1 MVDAVEATP
10 SSRRPFARAFSL
22 AHSEVVLAAKM
33 ASPESGDVLAIWD
46 TTKPVLPDAGSPD
59 EADAASEADRPDAW
73 EAGMRSWGAA
83 AWAWVEPRARAVGAS
98 AGPHAV
104 WPRVGGVVSDAASLR
119 RFLREFGDAAENPG
133 SGWRFILDPVAML
146 TRSMCDDAEIHV
158 RRTLDTFGG
167 HAACAG
173 VVLADIAESAGHRR
187 RPGGAGVGNGGG
199 AVGATGE
206 LDRVEPVPI
215 GAGVLSGGGGGGGHG
230 GGLLA
235 WYRDACPPDLPVIL
249 HDAALASQVA
259 LVTSA

>member
-1 MVDAVEATP
+1 MLT
-10 SSRRPFARAFSL
+10 
-22 AHSEVVLAAKM
+22 
-33 ASPESGDVLAIWD
+33 IWD
-46 TTKPVLPDAGSPD
+46 TKRPALPEAITPNEAGDAGEPG
-59 EADAASEADRPDAW
+59 EADAW

-83 AWAWVEPRARAVGAS
+83 AWAWVEPHARAVGAA
-98 AGPHAV
+98 AGPRAI

-119 RFLREFGDAAENPG
+119 RFLREFGDAAENAA
-133 SGWRFILDPVAML
+133 SGWQFVLDPVAML

-173 VVLADIAESAGHRR
+173 VVLADIADQRR
-187 RPGGAGVGNGGG
+187 RPGAPGPASGGG
-199 AVGATGE
+199 AMGE
-206 LDRVEPVPI
+206 LDRVEPVPV
-215 GAGVLSGGGGGGGHG
+215 GAGVLSGGGARGGGHG

-235 WYRDACPPDLPVIL
+235 WYRDACPPELPVIL